1 MSERIEKL
9 IGELT
14 LDEKAALVGAIDLWH
29 GPGVERL
36 GIPPLKVT
44 DGPSGARGEQ
54 WSGRPSVNFPCGT
67 ALGATWNPELVQE
80 VGRRLGVEARRKQA
94 HALLAPTVNI
104 HRHPLAG
111 RNFECYS
118 EDPFLSARMAVAYI
132 TGVQSQGVGCTVKH
146 FVANDSEFERMTIS
160 SEVDERTLREIS
172 LVPFE
177 AAVKEAGTW
186 ALMTAYN
193 RVNGPY
199 CSEHAELIT
208 MLREEWGFDGLV
220 MSDWYGTHSTVPAA
234 LAGLD
239 LEMPGPPQ
247 FFGEKLAEAVRA
259 GEVSEAMLDDKTHRL
274 LSLIE
279 RTGRFDDEGGP
290 EVCID
295 DPIDRAV
302 VRRAA
307 AESFVLLQNERAA
320 LPLESGPL
328 ASGFKTL
335 AVIGPNSDALV
346 IQGGGSARVTPHPPV
361 SPLTGLRTRFEAS
374 GLEVAHERGCYSF
387 KRTPVLEAPV
397 LQDSLS
403 VQYFAGRERAGAP
416 VFVED
421 SARGLFT
428 FIGPV
433 GHDVPSE
440 FSLIAR
446 GTIVAPESGEWS
458 FSLVQV
464 GRAKLTIDGEVI
476 VDNWNPVG
484 RSDAFMGFGSG
495 EASGSIVLAAG
506 EPHTLEV
513 EFVPPGGL
521 GGLEIGCRPPSPPD
535 LMDRAVALARRADAV
550 VLVVGTDNDWETE
563 GNDRESMALP
573 PPQDE
578 LVRAV
583 AAVNPRTVVV
593 INAASPVEM
602 PWADDVA
609 AIMQAWFPGEEW
621 GNALADVLSG
631 DVSPSGK
638 LPTTIPVRLE
648 DTPAF
653 TNYPGER
660 GHVRYGEGV
669 FVGYRWYDTR
679 KIAPRFCFGHGLS
692 YTTFDLDEPT
702 WDGAAVHV
710 RVTNRGAT
718 RGAETVQCYVRD
730 VEATVAR
737 PQQELKA
744 FAKAWLDPGESR
756 DITMPLDER
765 SFSFWDVDTHAW
777 IAEAGEFELRVG
789 TSSRAIA
796 HRLTIERT

>member
-9 IGELT
+9 VAELT
-14 LDEKAALVGAIDLWH
+14 LDEKAALVAGVDLWH

-36 GIPPLKVT
+36 GVPPLKVT

-54 WSGRPSVNFPCGT
+54 WSGRPSASFPCGT
-67 ALGATWNPELVQE
+67 ALGATWNPELVHE
-80 VGRRLGVEARRKQA
+80 VGKRLGVEAQRKRA

-118 EDPFLSARMAVAYI
+118 EDPLLSARMAVAYI
-132 TGVQSQGVGCTVKH
+132 TGVQSQGVACTVKH

-199 CSEHAELIT
+199 CSEHAALIAI
-208 MLREEWGFDGLV
+208 LRDEWDFDGLV

-234 LAGLD
+234 NAGLD

-247 FFGEKLAEAVRA
+247 FFGEKLAAAVRS
-259 GEVSEAMLDDKTHRL
+259 GEVAESTLDEKAHRVL
-274 LSLIE
+274 TLIE
-279 RTGRFDDEGGP
+279 RTGRLVDGGP
-290 EVCID
+290 HNEECVD

-302 VRRAA
+302 ARRAA
-307 AESFVLLQNERAA
+307 GESFVLLRNVRST
-320 LPLESGPL
+320 LPL
-328 ASGFKTL
+328 AAAIRTL
-335 AVIGPNSDALV
+335 AVIGPNADATV

-361 SPLTGLRTRFEAS
+361 SPLDGLRARFAPAEV
-374 GLEVAHERGCYSF
+374 EVAHERGCFSF
-387 KRTPVLEAPV
+387 KRTPALEHPV
-397 LQDSLS
+397 LRDPLQ
-403 VQYFAGRERAGAP
+403 VRYYAGRERAGDP
-416 VFVED
+416 VYEEH

-433 GHDVPSE
+433 GHGVPNE
-440 FSLIAR
+440 FSLEVR
-446 GTIVAPESGEWS
+446 GTIVAPETGEWT
-458 FSLVQV
+458 FTLVQV
-464 GRAKLTIDGEVI
+464 GRAKLSVDGKVV
-476 VDNWNPVG
+476 VDNWMPTG
-484 RSDAFMGFGSG
+484 RSDAFMGYGSA
-495 EASGSIVLAAG
+495 EAAGTIMLVAG

-521 GGLEIGCRPPSPPD
+521 GGLEIGCRPPAPPD
-535 LMDRAVALARRADAV
+535 LMERAVALARRADAV
-550 VLVVGTDNDWETE
+550 VCVVGTDNDWETE
-563 GNDRESMALP
+563 GNDRDSMALP
-573 PPQDE
+573 PPQDD
-578 LVRAV
+578 LVRAI
-583 AAVNPRTVVV
+583 AAVNPSTIVVV
-593 INAASPVEM
+593 NAASPIEM
-602 PWADDVA
+602 PWGDDVA

-660 GHVRYGEGV
+660 GQVRYGEGM
-669 FVGYRWYDTR
+669 FVGYRWYDAR
-679 KIAPRFCFGHGLS
+679 SIEPRYCFGHGLS
-692 YTTFDLDEPT
+692 YTTFELGAPV
-702 WDGAAVHV
+702 WDGGAVHV
-710 RVTNRGAT
+710 RVTNTGAV
-718 RGAETVQCYVRD
+718 RGAETLQCYVRD
-730 VEATVAR
+730 TEASVAR
-737 PQQELKA
+737 PRQELKA
-744 FAKAWLDPGESR
+744 FAKVWLEPGASK
-756 DITMPLDER
+756 DVMLPLDER
-765 SFSFWDVDTHAW
+765 AFAFWDVAAHAW
-777 IAEAGEFELRVG
+777 TVEPGEFELRVG

-796 HRLTIERT
+796 HRLTIERA

>member
-14 LDEKAALVGAIDLWH
+14 LDEKGALVGAVDLWH

-54 WSGRPSVNFPCGT
+54 WSGRPSVSFPCGT
-67 ALGATWNPELVQE
+67 ALGATWNPELVHE
-80 VGRRLGVEARRKQA
+80 VGKRLGVEAKRKQA
-94 HALLAPTVNI
+94 HALSAPTVNI

-118 EDPFLSARMAVAYI
+118 EDPFLSARTAVAYI
-132 TGVQSQGVGCTVKH
+132 TGVQSQGVACTVKH

-193 RVNGPY
+193 RVNGQY
-199 CSEHAELIT
+199 CSEHAELIRI
-208 MLREEWGFDGLV
+208 LREEWGFDGLV
-220 MSDWYGTHSTVPAA
+220 MSDWYGTHSTAVAA
-234 LAGLD
+234 NAGLD

-247 FFGEKLAEAVRA
+247 FFGEKLAAAVRDGQVREAV
-259 GEVSEAMLDDKTHRL
+259 LDRKVHRV

-279 RTGRFDDEGGP
+279 RTGRFEEGSPQP
-290 EVCID
+290 EECID
-295 DPIDRAV
+295 DRIDRAI

-307 AESFVLLQNERAA
+307 GESFVLLRNESDA
-320 LPLESGPL
+320 LPL
-328 ASGFKTL
+328 ASGIATL
-335 AVIGPNSDALV
+335 AVIGPNADATV
-346 IQGGGSARVTPHPPV
+346 IQGGGSARVTPHPAV
-361 SPLTGLRTRFEAS
+361 SPLAGLRGRFDAA
-374 GLEVAHERGCYSF
+374 GVDVAHERGCYSF
-387 KRTPVLEAPV
+387 KRTPILEAPV
-397 LQDSLS
+397 LQDALA
-403 VQYFAGRERAGAP
+403 VEYFAGRERAGDP
-416 VFVED
+416 VYVEQ

-433 GHDVPSE
+433 GHAVPDD

-446 GTIVAPESGEWS
+446 GTVVAPESGEWT

-464 GRAKLTIDGEVI
+464 GRAKLMIDGEVI
-476 VDNWNPVG
+476 VDNWNPSG
-484 RSDAFMGFGSG
+484 RSDAFMGFGSS
-495 EASGSIVLAAG
+495 EVSGTISLAAG
-506 EPHTLEV
+506 EPHTLAV

-521 GGLEIGCRPPSPPD
+521 GGLEIGCRPPAPPD
-535 LMDRAVALARRADAV
+535 LMERAVALARRADAV
-550 VLVVGTDNDWETE
+550 VCVVGTDNDWETE

-578 LVRAV
+578 LVRAL
-583 AAVNPRTVVV
+583 AEANPRTVVV
-593 INAASPVEM
+593 INAASPVGM

-609 AIMQAWFPGEEW
+609 AIVQAWFPGEEW
-621 GNALADVLSG
+621 GNALADIVSG

-638 LPTTIPVRLE
+638 LPTTIPGRIE

-660 GHVRYGEGV
+660 GAVRYGEGV

-679 KIAPRFCFGHGLS
+679 AIEPRFCFGHGLS
-692 YTTFDLDEPT
+692 YTTFDIGAPT
-702 WDGAAVHV
+702 WDGAVVHV
-710 RVTNRGAT
+710 CVANTGAT

-730 VEATVAR
+730 IEATVAR
-737 PQQELKA
+737 PRQELKA
-744 FAKAWLDPGESR
+744 FSKVWLDPGESR
-756 DITMPLDER
+756 EVALPLDDR
-765 SFSFWDVDTHAW
+765 AFSFWDVASHAW
-777 IAEAGEFELRVG
+777 TAEPGEFELRVG
-789 TSSRAIA
+789 SSSRDIA
-796 HRLTIERT
+796 HRLRIERA

>member
-9 IGELT
+9 VAELT
-14 LDEKAALVGAIDLWH
+14 LDEKAALTAGVDLWH
-29 GPGVERL
+29 GPGADRL
-36 GIPPLKVT
+36 GIPALKVT

-54 WSGRPSVNFPCGT
+54 WSGRPSANFPCGT
-67 ALGATWNPELVQE
+67 ALGATWNTDLVHE
-80 VGRRLGVEARRKQA
+80 VGKRLGVEARRKQA

-118 EDPFLSARMAVAYI
+118 EDPMLSARMAVAYI

-199 CSEHAELIT
+199 CSEHAELLA
-208 MLREEWGFDGLV
+208 MLRDEWQFEGLV
-220 MSDWYGTHSTVPAA
+220 ISDWYGTHSTVSAA
-234 LAGLD
+234 TAGLD

-247 FFGEKLAEAVRA
+247 WFGDKLAAAVRA
-259 GEVSEAMLDDKTHRL
+259 GEVPESALDDKVHRV
-274 LSLIE
+274 LSLME
-279 RTGRFDDEGGP
+279 RTGRLDDERP
-290 EVCID
+290 QEVCID
-295 DPIDRAV
+295 DPIDRAIA
-302 VRRAA
+302 RRAA
-307 AESFVLLQNERAA
+307 GESFVLLRNQRAA
-320 LPLESGPL
+320 LPIS
-328 ASGFKTL
+328 AATKTI
-335 AVIGPNSDALV
+335 AVIGPNADATV

-361 SPLTGLRTRFEAS
+361 SPLAGLRARFAS
-374 GLEVAHERGCYSF
+374 AGIEVAHERGCYSF
-387 KRTPVLEAPV
+387 KRTPVLEDPV
-397 LQDSLS
+397 LRGPLA
-403 VQYFAGRERAGAP
+403 VEYFAGRERAGDP
-416 VFVED
+416 VYEED

-433 GHDVPSE
+433 GHGVPAE
-440 FSLIAR
+440 FSLKVR
-446 GTIVAPESGEWS
+446 GTVVASETGEWT
-458 FSLVQV
+458 FTLVQV
-464 GRAKLTIDGEVI
+464 GRAKLSVDGEVI
-476 VDNWNPVG
+476 VDNWNPTE
-484 RSDAFMGFGSG
+484 RSDAFMGIGSA
-495 EASGSIVLAAG
+495 EAAGTIALTAG

-513 EFVPPGGL
+513 EFVPPRGL
-521 GGLEIGCRPPSPPD
+521 GGLEIGCRPPAPPD

-550 VLVVGTDNDWETE
+550 VCVVGTDNDWETE
-563 GNDRESMALP
+563 GHDRESMALP

-578 LVRAV
+578 LVRAI
-583 AAVNPRTVVV
+583 AAVNPSVVV
-593 INAASPVEM
+593 VVNAASPIEM

-609 AIMQAWFPGEEW
+609 AILQAWFPGEEW

-631 DVSPSGK
+631 DISPSGK

-660 GHVRYGEGV
+660 GKVRYGEGI
-669 FVGYRWYDTR
+669 FVGYRWYDAR
-679 KIAPRFCFGHGLS
+679 RIEPRFCFGHGLS
-692 YTTFDLDEPT
+692 YTTFELGSPT
-702 WDGAAVHV
+702 WDGDAVHV
-710 RVTNRGAT
+710 RVTNTGSV

-730 VEATVAR
+730 SEASVAR

-744 FAKAWLDPGESR
+744 FAKVWLDPGESR
-756 DITMPLDER
+756 DLAPRLDER
-765 SFSFWDVDTHAW
+765 AFAFWDVAAHAW
-777 IAEAGEFELRVG
+777 TVEPGEFELRVG

-796 HRLTIERT
+796 HRLTIECA